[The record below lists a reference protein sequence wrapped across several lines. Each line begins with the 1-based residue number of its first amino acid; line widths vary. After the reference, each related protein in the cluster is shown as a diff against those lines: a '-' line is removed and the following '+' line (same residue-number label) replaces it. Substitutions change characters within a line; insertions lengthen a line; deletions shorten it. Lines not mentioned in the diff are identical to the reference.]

1 MSPALLGSVSAGAE
15 GLNTALSLTP
25 NLLSVQMK
33 EDEREELQEAQFNSG
48 LGLALRNDLV
58 QFVLDYNVQST

>member
-1 MSPALLGSVSAGAE
+1 
-15 GLNTALSLTP
+15 
-25 NLLSVQMK
+25 MK

-58 QFVLDYNVQST
+58 QFVLDYNVQSTLQDEGAVDASAISQQVGASL